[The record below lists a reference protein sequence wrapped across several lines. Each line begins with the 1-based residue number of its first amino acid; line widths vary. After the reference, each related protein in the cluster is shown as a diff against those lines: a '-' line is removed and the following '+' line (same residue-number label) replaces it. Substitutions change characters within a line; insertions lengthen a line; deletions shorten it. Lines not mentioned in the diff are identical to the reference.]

1 MQMLQ
6 HVSLYFSACQ
16 KRQRWMMVGRKGAK
30 SLATELLSVIFKV
43 SEPGT
48 KKLQI
53 LHVAELEEGRIGD
66 LRQCSSETTICVSGM
81 E

>member
-1 MQMLQ
+1 
-6 HVSLYFSACQ
+6 
-16 KRQRWMMVGRKGAK
+16 MMVGRKGAK

-53 LHVAELEEGRIGD
+53 LHVAELEEGKRIGD